1 MDLPR
6 RLLCER
12 AMTKA
17 RATAAIMM
25 LAMLAVAP
33 LLVAPLGA
41 QQLSDRAKQIGGKFM
56 CMCTCS
62 QVLTQC
68 NHVGCTTSAG
78 MLKELDQAL
87 ARGSSETAITQ
98 MFVQEFGTK
107 VYAEPPKSGFSL
119 VAWTLP
125 SIYLLFGTLL
135 VVFVISRWRKQALEP
150 VAGARNAAPIPK
162 ELLERARARAARET
176 ED

>member
-1 MDLPR
+1 
-6 RLLCER
+6 
-12 AMTKA
+12 
-17 RATAAIMM
+17 MM

-68 NHVGCTTSAG
+68 NHIGCTTSTG
-78 MLKELDQAL
+78 MLRELDQAL
-87 ARGSSETAITQ
+87 ARGDSEDTITQ

-119 VAWTLP
+119 VAWALP
-125 SIYLLFGTLL
+125 SVYLFVGTGL
-135 VVFVISRWRKQALEP
+135 VIFVIFRWRKRPAQQTAP
-150 VAGARNAAPIPK
+150 AGGAPGISA
-162 ELLERARARAARET
+162 EMLERARAQASRET
-176 ED
+176 QD

>member
-1 MDLPR
+1 
-6 RLLCER
+6 
-12 AMTKA
+12 MTKA

-87 ARGSSETAITQ
+87 ARGDSEDSITQ

-119 VAWTLP
+119 VAWALP
-125 SIYLLFGTLL
+125 SVYLFVGTGL
-135 VVFVISRWRKQALEP
+135 VIFVIARWRKRP
-150 VAGARNAAPIPK
+150 VQQAAPAGGTPGISA
-162 ELLERARARAARET
+162 EILERARAQASRET
-176 ED
+176 QD